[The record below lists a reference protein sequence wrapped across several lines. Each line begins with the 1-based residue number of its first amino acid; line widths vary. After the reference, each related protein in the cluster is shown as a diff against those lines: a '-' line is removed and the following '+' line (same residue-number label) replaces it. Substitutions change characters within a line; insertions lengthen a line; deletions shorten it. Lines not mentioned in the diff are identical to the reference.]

1 MNDSDSPM
9 LAIVDR
15 LGRLEGLITG
25 LQASISQSQASTAA
39 FMGRVERLE
48 QRQVELERN
57 MVTTTHIQSLSDK
70 VDSLVASDA
79 TRKGGTDAAR
89 WSAGQVT
96 AWAALLVAVLSLIG
110 VTANREK
117 IQEQEQTQQMER

>member
-15 LGRLEGLITG
+15 IGKLEGLILG
-25 LQASISQSQASTAA
+25 LQNTISHGQATTTA
-39 FMGRVERLE
+39 FMTRVERLE

-57 MVTTTHIQSLSDK
+57 MVTTTHISDLSKK

-79 TRKGGTDAAR
+79 SRKGGTAVATWSVGQLAA
-89 WSAGQVT
+89 WGGLIIAIV
-96 AWAALLVAVLSLIG
+96 SLFG
-110 VTANREK
+110 VTINREA
-117 IQEQEQTQQMER
+117 IQQQIQQEQQK